1 MLLKVAAIK
10 NEFLRRC
17 ETASKDGALCCN
29 FRIAVGQSLASRRG
43 FTCEIMKE
51 KLHEHLADLGSA
63 LCISHSLQPQGHV
76 VFFLSASWDPD
87 ALTDDA
93 PQVTGGTCASCPICY
108 QHRPAVALVPCGHVV
123 CRDCHRS
130 NRHRLQ
136 QCPMCRGVT
145 TAVTRGLYMD
155 QWLLPC
161 SMVSRSR
168 RRRKTWGK
176 YSVWSKLHVRPLLHD
191 LICRTSFEPHSL
203 QNYLKKCQREFMLI
217 LECLQMIWLWERAY
231 WSASDLASCKY
242 NFRLRQG
249 LDARVVASPSFPIKT
264 QKWLDSLCEWRQSS
278 IEEKLI
284 PQVGLEVWLKI
295 G

>member
-1 MLLKVAAIK
+1 MTARWTDDATIAQQLARNITDYSAKTQKMMLLKVAAIK

-29 FRIAVGQSLASRRG
+29 FQIAVGQSLASRRG

-87 ALTDDA
+87 ALTDDP

-155 QWLLPC
+155 Q
-161 SMVSRSR
+161 
-168 RRRKTWGK
+168 
-176 YSVWSKLHVRPLLHD
+176 
-191 LICRTSFEPHSL
+191 
-203 QNYLKKCQREFMLI
+203 
-217 LECLQMIWLWERAY
+217 
-231 WSASDLASCKY
+231 
-242 NFRLRQG
+242 
-249 LDARVVASPSFPIKT
+249 
-264 QKWLDSLCEWRQSS
+264 
-278 IEEKLI
+278 
-284 PQVGLEVWLKI
+284 
-295 G
+295 